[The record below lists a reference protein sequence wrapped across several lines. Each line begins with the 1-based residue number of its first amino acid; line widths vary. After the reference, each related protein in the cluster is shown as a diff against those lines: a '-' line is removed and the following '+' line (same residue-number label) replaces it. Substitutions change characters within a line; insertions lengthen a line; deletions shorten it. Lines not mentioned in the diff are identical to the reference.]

1 MRKVQ
6 SLQRNFSN
14 PPKKQGEMKWTIQ
27 PYFDFTA
34 PAGSISFTRD
44 LFVFCDSY
52 QS

>member
-14 PPKKQGEMKWTIQ
+14 LPKKQGEMKWTFQ

-34 PAGSISFTRD
+34 PSGSISLTRV
-44 LFVFCDSY
+44 LFGFLIRTRS
-52 QS
+52 